1 MDLIHNITRPQ
12 HANIHDATAALHFTS
27 CLSGAASAFKGRG
40 GFYRS
45 PIMFVETQDTC
56 SFAGSDALVLRLEP
70 REPRLTALPRL
81 GDGHYWPQKYAP
93 QVQYYRNEHRRAQRV
108 NSYPG
113 QVPLLIFLVDPES
126 QEQRLT
132 KLHRG
137 YDDYLCF
144 L

>member
-40 GFYRS
+40 GFYQS

-113 QVPLLIFLVDPES
+113 QVPLLIFLIDPES
-126 QEQRLT
+126 QVAEAQ
-132 KLHRG
+132 
-137 YDDYLCF
+137 
-144 L
+144 

>member
-1 MDLIHNITRPQ
+1 MDLIHNITRSQ
-12 HANIHDATAALHFTS
+12 QANIHDATAALHFTS

-40 GFYRS
+40 GFYQS

-113 QVPLLIFLVDPES
+113 QVPLLIFLIDPES
-126 QEQRLT
+126 QVAEAQ
-132 KLHRG
+132 
-137 YDDYLCF
+137 
-144 L
+144 

>member
-1 MDLIHNITRPQ
+1 MTQPLCTSH
-12 HANIHDATAALHFTS
+12 HA
-27 CLSGAASAFKGRG
+27 SGAASADGRG
-40 GFYRS
+40 GFYQS
-45 PIMFVETQDTC
+45 PIMLVETQDHC
-56 SFAGSDALVLRLEP
+56 SFAGSDALVLRMEP
-70 REPRLTALPRL
+70 REPRLTAPPGL
-81 GDGHYWPQKYAP
+81 GDGYYWPQKYAP
-93 QVQYYRNEHRRAQRV
+93 EVQYYRNEHGCAQRV

-137 YDDYLCF
+137 YDDYLCC